1 MVLLG
6 GSGGDG
12 AEVVVAVELVDDEFA
27 YNPFQHVLYGDNTHV
42 FFKTIHHYK
51 QVLLGFYEGLQRLV
65 QGKVLVH
72 VRHFAAHNVTYR
84 A

>member
-6 GSGGDG
+6 GSGGYG
-12 AEVVVAVELVDDEFA
+12 AEVVLAVKLIDNELT
-27 YNPFQHVLYGDNTHV
+27 YHSFQHVFYGNNAHV

-65 QGKVLVH
+65 QGEVLVH